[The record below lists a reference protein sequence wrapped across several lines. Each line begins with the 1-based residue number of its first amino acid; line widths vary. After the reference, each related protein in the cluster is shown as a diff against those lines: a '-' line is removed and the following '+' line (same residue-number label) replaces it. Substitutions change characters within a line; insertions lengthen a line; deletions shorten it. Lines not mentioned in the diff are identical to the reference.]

1 MNKKKLSVVMAGA
14 MLASSVA
21 PVLAATVEKTELDQ
35 NELGSL
41 VVKVYDK
48 LTTGERFDKDE
59 RGSTDA
65 GFTSETTLAGRS
77 VYYVVIKG
85 ADGNSTSTQKA
96 DMKKIYEA
104 TEKGKEAE
112 LKDALQEAFK
122 VLTAGDVVEIHS
134 FGFRKDDDGKIVST
148 AVATKKVYEDSDF
161 AGAVAVGT
169 PSEGTGA
176 RGTLQN
182 LLSKEIY
189 KNLTNQTG
197 DYDGS
202 LTGNKNA
209 NLIDDKNSVRVVG
222 NTIEIYFKDAIKNVP
237 GTVEVTL
244 KDDAGKLANG
254 TYNKLVIK
262 PSDAKLNFNKVY
274 ASKGASSATNLDENT
289 NNASLYG
296 FEEQG
301 YNTAGPLP
309 NEKLEEITI
318 TGVENNFTTEDLYDG
333 LMLTTKGHDILSLVK
348 KYRNDKNAKT
358 DAVITNLAGT
368 VTYPKDRAITLEA
381 NAKNEIGFK
390 VVIKNAKGNTAEVY
404 TVKGEKAATNTLVN
418 WLNDELAKV
427 DILAG
432 ATRYETA
439 VSVAREQ
446 LKLPKGYLGENDTT
460 NNPEVS
466 NIVLVN
472 GRSLVDGLATAP
484 LAAHLTANSNDD
496 VAPVLLTEADEL
508 PKATREFLKE
518 LLAKKV
524 IGNVNTT
531 IHLVGG
537 TSVLSRDLEKE
548 LRDYGFKIERY
559 NGANR
564 EETSLEVAEAIKPGG
579 LTDAFVVGA
588 NGEADAMSIAP
599 VAAHGET
606 PIIVAKNGGISYNAL
621 DELDGVNVTVI
632 GGETALSKEDYETIE
647 EYVGETGSVERIAG
661 ENRQATNADIIKK
674 YYKEQGSGA
683 GTNGIVAESVIVS
696 KDGRG
701 NKDELVDAL
710 TVANLAV
717 QKKAPIILTKSSL
730 SKEQMDAINL
740 RAKSSKSLY
749 QVGEG
754 VERSVMETLA
764 KALGLS
770 NLK

>member
-48 LTTGERFDKDE
+48 LTTGPRFDATKE
-59 RGSTDA
+59 ASTKEDVTEIT
-65 GFTSETTLAGRS
+65 GTEGIAGRS
-77 VYYVVIKG
+77 VYYVNILKAG
-85 ADGNSTSTQKA
+85 TTADTTANT
-96 DMKKIYEA
+96 KIYKA

-122 VLTAGDVVEIHS
+122 ELTSGDVVEICS
-134 FGFRKDDDGKIVST
+134 LGYRTDDDGDVVST
-148 AVATKKVYEDSDF
+148 SVATKTVYTDADFTKTGFATLKSDIEKVN
-161 AGAVAVGT
+161 GGT
-169 PSEGTGA
+169 TDLIDDTTNGIVLNEGV
-176 RGTLQN
+176 
-182 LLSKEIY
+182 SVEIY
-189 KNLTNQTG
+189 LNNGVGLDLPEVTKPPT
-197 DYDGS
+197 S
-202 LTGNKNA
+202 LTG
-209 NLIDDKNSVRVVG
+209 
-222 NTIEIYFKDAIKNVP
+222 
-237 GTVEVTL
+237 
-244 KDDAGKLANG
+244 
-254 TYNKLVIK
+254 TYKKLVLK
-262 PSDAKLNFNKVY
+262 PGDEKFDFTKYSPNADGSSPAEFTGNPALSSVKSLVKV
-274 ASKGASSATNLDENT
+274 APTPGKN
-289 NNASLYG
+289 
-296 FEEQG
+296 
-301 YNTAGPLP
+301 LP

-318 TGVENNFTTEDLYDG
+318 TGKENNFTTEDLYDG

-381 NAKNEIGFK
+381 NEKNEIGFK

-432 ATRYETA
+432 DNRYETA

-446 LKLPKGYLGENDTT
+446 LKLPKGYLGDNL
-460 NNPEVS
+460 NVS

-472 GRSLVDGLATAP
+472 GGSLVDGLAAAP
-484 LAAHLTANSNDD
+484 LAAHLKADGTKGE
-496 VAPVLLTEADEL
+496 APVLLTKADEL
-508 PKATREFLKE
+508 PEATKSFLKE
-518 LLAKKV
+518 LLANKK
-524 IGNVNTT
+524 IGDVDTT
-531 IHLVGG
+531 VHLVGG
-537 TSVLSRDLEKE
+537 TTVLSRDLEKE
-548 LRDYGFKIERY
+548 LRSYGFKIERY

-564 EETSLEVAEAIKPGG
+564 EETSLEVAEAIKPSG

-588 NGEADAMSIAP
+588 EGEADAMSIAP
-599 VAAHGET
+599 IAADSSDVT
-606 PIIVAKNGGISYNAL
+606 PIIVAKKGGISYQAL
-621 DELDGVNVTVI
+621 DELDDVNVTVI
-632 GGETALSKEDYETIE
+632 GGESAVSKGDYEAIE
-647 EYVGETGSVERIAG
+647 ESVGDAGSVERVFG
-661 ENRQATNADIIKK
+661 ENRQATNAAIIKK
-674 YYKEQGSGA
+674 YYNGA
-683 GTNGIVAESVIVS
+683 DGIKAESVIVS

-701 NKDELVDAL
+701 NKEELVDAL

-717 QKKAPIILTKSSL
+717 QKKAPIVLAKSSL

-749 QVGEG
+749 QVGHG
-754 VERSVMETLA
+754 VERPVMETLA

>member
-48 LTTGERFDKDE
+48 LTTGPRFDATKE
-59 RGSTDA
+59 ASTKEDVNEIA
-65 GFTSETTLAGRS
+65 GTETIAGRS
-77 VYYVVIKG
+77 VYYVNILKAG
-85 ADGNSTSTQKA
+85 TTADTTANT
-96 DMKKIYEA
+96 KIYKA

-122 VLTAGDVVEIHS
+122 GLTAGDVVEICS
-134 FGFRKDDDGKIVST
+134 LGYRTDDDGDVVST
-148 AVATKKVYEDSDF
+148 SANTKDVYLDSDF
-161 AGAVAVGT
+161 AGATAEATAGN
-169 PSEGTGA
+169 
-176 RGTLQN
+176 TLQN
-182 LLSKEIY
+182 TLSQNIY
-189 KNLTNQTG
+189 LALTAQTN
-197 DYDGS
+197 YS
-202 LTGNKNA
+202 SPTPINTSANKNF
-209 NLIDDKNSVRVVG
+209 IDDKNSVRIVG
-222 NTIEIYFKDAIKNVP
+222 NTVEIYFKSGVVNVP
-237 GTVEVTL
+237 GTVDVTF
-244 KDDAGKLANG
+244 DAKNTDVGGLSAG
-254 TYNKLVIK
+254 TYKKLVLK
-262 PSDAKLNFNKVY
+262 SSDQRLDFKKAK
-274 ASKGASSATNLDENT
+274 SSAADTSGGAIDKDT
-289 NNASLYG
+289 AANAVYG
-296 FEEQG
+296 FVAMPDKVG
-301 YNTAGPLP
+301 TPIA

-333 LMLTTKGHDILSLVK
+333 LMLITKGHDILSLVK

-381 NAKNEIGFK
+381 NEKNEIGFK

-432 ATRYETA
+432 DNRYETA

-446 LKLPKGYLGENDTT
+446 LKLPKGYLGDNL
-460 NNPEVS
+460 NVS

-472 GRSLVDGLATAP
+472 GGSLVDGLAAAP
-484 LAAHLTANSNDD
+484 LAASLKADGTKGE
-496 VAPVLLTEADEL
+496 APVLLTKADEL
-508 PKATREFLKE
+508 PEATKSFLKE
-518 LLAKKV
+518 LLANKK
-524 IGNVNTT
+524 IGDVDTT
-531 IHLVGG
+531 VHLVGG
-537 TSVLSRDLEKE
+537 TTVLSRELEKE
-548 LRDYGFKIERY
+548 LRSYGFKIERY

-564 EETSLEVAEAIKPGG
+564 EETSLEVAEAIKSGS

-588 NGEADAMSIAP
+588 EGEADAMSIAP
-599 VAAHGET
+599 IAADSSNVT
-606 PIIVAKNGGISYNAL
+606 PIIVAKKGGISYQAL
-621 DELDGVNVTVI
+621 DELDDVNVTVI
-632 GGETALSKEDYETIE
+632 GGESAVSKEDYEAIE
-647 EYVGETGSVERIAG
+647 ESVGDAGSVERVFG
-661 ENRQATNADIIKK
+661 ENRQATNAAIIKK
-674 YYKEQGSGA
+674 YYNGA
-683 GTNGIVAESVIVS
+683 DGIKAESVIVS

-701 NKDELVDAL
+701 NKEELVDAL

-717 QKKAPIILTKSSL
+717 QKKAPIVLAKSSL

-749 QVGEG
+749 QVGHG
-754 VERSVMETLA
+754 VERPVMETLA